1 MDFKRLGILIFVVI
15 ILLTTLSPLVVYAYP
30 FGNTKDLS
38 TGSADSSWSGSG
50 SFYYCFKIND
60 ETLTWQYFKDNPD
73 FYITFT
79 PSVDVKFFT
88 EFGKDQVVE
97 VSKGESFILNWDSL
111 NSCFGEYIPADLN
124 YYFYIGYSASAKGYM
139 TMTCGG
145 GSYFPEET
153 EPTEPEP
160 TDPEHGGSGS
170 EIPDEDDSGLVDS
183 ILDGIKKFFSDLL
196 SPIFDYLDSTMGLA
210 DAFADF
216 FSVMGNLI
224 TDLIDNVNDAIDS
237 VYQFVDDI
245 NTGVMTWILMIWET
259 PIIKELMTYSV
270 FILIVAALFKLLAN

>member
-1 MDFKRLGILIFVVI
+1 MIDSRYSRCLSIVLIFLI
-15 ILLTTLSPLVVYAYP
+15 AFSFIGLLIPSAYAYP
-30 FGNTKDLS
+30 MGNTKDLS

-139 TMTCGG
+139 TMTSG
-145 GSYFPEET
+145 YT
-153 EPTEPEP
+153 ESSPFDEIVNSVSSTS
-160 TDPEHGGSGS
+160 HFIS
-170 EIPDEDDSGLVDS
+170 ELINIILSTIVSHPLLIIVYS
-183 ILDGIKKFFSDLL
+183 ISFVALMYWVFKFFW
-196 SPIFDYLDSTMGLA
+196 M
-210 DAFADF
+210 
-216 FSVMGNLI
+216 
-224 TDLIDNVNDAIDS
+224 
-237 VYQFVDDI
+237 
-245 NTGVMTWILMIWET
+245 
-259 PIIKELMTYSV
+259 
-270 FILIVAALFKLLAN
+270 